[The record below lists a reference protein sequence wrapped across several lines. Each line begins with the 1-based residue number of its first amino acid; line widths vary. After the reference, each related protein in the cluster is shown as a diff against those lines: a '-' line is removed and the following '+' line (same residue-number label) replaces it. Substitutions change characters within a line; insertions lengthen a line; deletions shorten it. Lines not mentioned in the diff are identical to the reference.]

1 MNYENITLFATSAF
15 YCHDIDLNHDKILNE
30 IKELKYKPIY
40 KHTVLHN
47 GKIHTGTYISSNQTS
62 ILDDIPSGKLINN
75 ELNKHIHVAIN
86 ECYQYDI
93 NFKITT
99 NWATKCEPKGVGE
112 YHVHTSFW
120 LTGCYY
126 PHGTIEDNFY
136 ISFRKFLNNMYEPK
150 RKNWNTLNSNTAGI
164 SIKKGT
170 LLIFPADLQHQIGYN
185 DTNQDRYSI
194 AFNILPVGMLGE
206 ADGEYEFK

>member
-1 MNYENITLFATSAF
+1 MNYENITLFATSTF

-30 IKELKYKPIY
+30 IKELKYRPLY
-40 KHTVLHN
+40 KQTVLYKE
-47 GKIHTGTYISSNQTS
+47 KIHTGTYISSNETS

-93 NFKITT
+93 NFKIAT

-112 YHVHTSFW
+112 YHVHANFW

-126 PHGTIEDNFY
+126 PHGTIEDKFY

-164 SIKKGT
+164 SVKKGT
-170 LLIFPADLQHQIGYN
+170 LLIFPADLQNQIGYN
-185 DTNQDRYSI
+185 ATNQDRYSI

-206 ADGEYEFK
+206 SDGEYEFK

>member
-1 MNYENITLFATSAF
+1 MNYENITLFATSTF

-40 KHTVLHN
+40 KHTVLHK
-47 GKIHTGTYISSNQTS
+47 GKIHTGTYITSNKTS
-62 ILDDIPSGKLINN
+62 IFNHMPSGELIHN
-75 ELNKHIHVAIN
+75 ELSKHIRFAIN
-86 ECYQYDI
+86 EYYQYITD
-93 NFKITT
+93 FKITT
-99 NWATKCEPKGVGE
+99 NWVTRCEPKGVGE
-112 YHVHTSFW
+112 YHHHSNFW

-126 PHGTIEDNFY
+126 PHGTIEDKFY
-136 ISFRKFLNNMYEPK
+136 ISFRRSLNNIYEPK
-150 RKNWNTLNSNTAGI
+150 RKNWNNLNSTTVEVF
-164 SIKKGT
+164 IKKGT

-185 DTNQDRYSI
+185 NTNQDRYSI